1 MSITEL
7 IKTAKLAT
15 ERSYAPYS
23 GFCVGAALL
32 CADGK
37 IFSGCNIENS
47 AFSPTVCAE
56 RVAFFKAISE
66 GYNNPDDFVAIAVV
80 AKKDGNY
87 RDFFPPC
94 GVCRQVMLEFCD
106 YTSFEI
112 IIANESNHKSY
123 KLSELIPQAFSPDRV
138 ARDKK

>member
-1 MSITEL
+1 MDIKEL
-7 IKTAKLAT
+7 INTAKLAT
-15 ERSYAPYS
+15 KHSYAPYS

-32 CADGK
+32 CADGR

-66 GYNNPDDFVAIAVV
+66 GYVKHDDFVAIAVV
-80 AKKDGNY
+80 AKKDDEY
-87 RDFFPPC
+87 RAFFPPC
-94 GVCRQVMLEFCD
+94 GICRQVMLEFCN
-106 YTSFEI
+106 YNSFEI
-112 IIANESNHKSY
+112 IVANESSYKSY

-138 ARDKK
+138 ARNEK